1 MSAEDLELHQPGV
14 APVKSQYLTLK
25 GSLGDGVDGLLQ
37 KGKRLLQSRSL
48 PSLVDIPSCPN
59 EEEEEEEDVDEE
71 DVSTTEHKEQARA
84 MIKVVVEHAE
94 W

>member
-59 EEEEEEEDVDEE
+59 EEEEEEDVDEE

-94 W
+94 